1 MNKLLILCVLAA
13 VAAFPQAQTPL
24 TITQSASSATG
35 ELRMQER
42 HTNGTNYVG
51 IKAPQSV
58 AANTVWTLP
67 GADGTDNQCLKT
79 DGAGQ
84 WSWESCTPERLV
96 SDYNW
101 TQTIGSRSGSGAV
114 TLTFAG
120 TSCPAAGSDTIF
132 VYRVYESSTPT
143 TYELATSDG
152 TGTCTRGGS
161 GTIVATGVTGTYT
174 NAIATSASAGFQEAI
189 LSVAD
194 GLHVRARAAIGS
206 YSIYS
211 PIYTEDRAVLIEC
224 ESLGAGLIPRVN
236 DLKVINTAAP
246 TGIRVK
252 NCLFTNAYATTGNT
266 AIYADNPDGSNY
278 GGLIEGN
285 WFSSF
290 DKSIHAATISGWV
303 ISKNHFLNSTSATS
317 AIHVENLTN
326 GDQGVGLIHGN
337 IFTCGATC
345 TYGLLWNGPG
355 ALQLKHN
362 NFNGYTT
369 QVHLQ
374 PRYGTASASGSTV
387 TWQSG
392 NKFRSILAGE
402 TIYLGST
409 ATTIASVDSDT
420 QITTASPIGTI
431 STTDYYVNITSQ
443 LQISSNNFDS
453 GVNTTKGIRWEGPV
467 QFQNG
472 QIEHNFFSN
481 WSGVSNLEAISIAS
495 SGANFLSIRGNNI
508 QSPQATTGTYG
519 IRLTGGSTVS
529 VTDNQIIGSKTAIA
543 IESGAS
549 AVTLTGNTC
558 RYNDTACITSAVSDT
573 VLQDQI
579 TVAYADLAGL
589 TVANSSRVYCSDCKQ
604 STTACAG
611 SGSGAVATRINS
623 TWQCQDQTSGYQPWT
638 VSGSDVYRSAGNVA
652 IGSSPNAS
660 TLLVKGASGA
670 SGILELKHGTASS
683 SLQLYAES
691 SFSVLGTYT
700 SSPLIFVSDSA
711 GRWRLNASGMLTPET
726 TDAYDIGTL
735 TTPLRVRGIYGKIID
750 TALAGGTGDYLQTRK
765 IQLFDNTGSSTGASY
780 WDLNVVMS
788 GVGAGQNSYFY
799 LRDNAGTNVFKS
811 ERIASGSAVS
821 RTTWY
826 TDLLPDTDG
835 GRSMGTQLLNWDK
848 VYANQLGDASYPVV
862 VWGANSDFSGL
873 TTTALTIN
881 TGAATVG
888 YVWTATSTGGAG
900 SWQAASGGLPVV
912 DTTGIAKGSSD
923 ATKIVRFEVDGFT
936 SGVTNVLT
944 PQNNSYT
951 LAGTNI
957 TQTFVNPQTVAIASV
972 QTQLTLSQT
981 NATGAYDPACL
992 TVAATDTVGS
1002 TVYGAGRLC
1011 GGYESASFTNE
1022 KVAIQTATGSGT
1034 YQDAVTFK
1042 NQVATFAGDLVATAG
1057 SFSLSSGTMS
1067 GTMKPLFNSTGKIGD
1082 TSYYYANGYFTT
1094 ADIGTIEAATA
1105 YKMGGTTVINSSR
1118 NVVGVN
1124 AFAQSITFSAG
1135 STYNVG
1141 STGAPPLNVYG
1152 NYIEPLTE
1160 LVMGSGVVFRGSLI
1174 PATNNTDAI
1183 GNTSF
1188 RVSNVATVNANISG
1202 TITAPSGSAGITS
1215 TKTVRDS
1222 AGTGTCTLIFSGG
1235 ILTGG
1240 TC

>member
-1 MNKLLILCVLAA
+1 MNKLLILFVLAA

-24 TITQSASSATG
+24 TITQSAGSATG

-42 HTNGTNYVG
+42 RTNGTNYVG

-101 TQTIGSRSGSGAV
+101 TQTIGARSGSSAI
-114 TLTFAG
+114 TLTFSG
-120 TSCPAAGSDTIF
+120 TSCPASGSDTIF

-152 TGTCTRGGS
+152 SGTCTRGGS

-236 DLKVINTAAP
+236 NLKVIHTAAP

-303 ISKNHFLNSTSATS
+303 ISKNHFLNLTSATS

-374 PRYGTASASGSTV
+374 PKYGTASSSGSTV

-392 NKFRSILAGE
+392 NKFRAILAGQ

-409 ATTIASVDSDT
+409 AATIASVDSDT
-420 QITTASPIGTI
+420 QITTSSPIGTI

-453 GVNTTKGIRWEGPV
+453 GANTTKGIRWEGPV

-481 WSGVSNLEAISIAS
+481 WSGVANLEAISIAS

-519 IRLTGGSTVS
+519 IRLSGGSTVS
-529 VTDNQIIGSKTAIA
+529 VTDNQVIGSKTAIA

-549 AVTLTGNTC
+549 AVTLTGNTF
-558 RYNDTACITSAVSDT
+558 RYNDTAQVTSAVSDT

-579 TVAYADLAGL
+579 TVAYADLSGL

-623 TWQCQDQTSGYQPWT
+623 TWQCQDQASGYQPWT

-652 IGSSPNAS
+652 IGSSPNTS

-700 SSPLIFVSDSA
+700 SSPLIFASDSA

-726 TDAYDIGTL
+726 TDTYDIGNL
-735 TTPLRVRGIYGKIID
+735 TSPLRVRGIYGKIVD

-799 LRDNAGTNVFKS
+799 LRDNGGNTVWRADK
-811 ERIASGSAVS
+811 IASGSPVA
-821 RTTWY
+821 TTTIY
-826 TDLLPDTDG
+826 TDLLPDSTANVRDLG
-835 GRSMGTQLLNWDK
+835 KITQRWDEINGASMDLSGAANITGNLSAAVINATGSPAYRVSGTT
-848 VYANQLGDASYPVV
+848 VIDASRNLSNI
-862 VWGANSDFSGL
+862 GTGGFSGL
-873 TTTALTIN
+873 ITASAGVAFGASSTFAADATYDFGTSSNKLRRLYATGWTIYGSAFASSGSSI
-881 TGAATVG
+881 TIQSGATFTDG
-888 YVWTATSTGGAG
+888 RTCSSGDVWTADG
-900 SWQAASGGLPVV
+900 SGNLACAAPAASSLPVA
-912 DTTGIAKGSSD
+912 DTTNVVKGSAD
-923 ATKIVRFEVDGFT
+923 ATKLLRFEVDGFT
-936 SGVTNVLT
+936 TGTTRTLT
-944 PQNNSYT
+944 PQNASYT
-951 LAGTNI
+951 LAGTDI
-957 TQTFVNPQTVAIASV
+957 AQTFTQTQTFNGSALVLNSTI
-972 QTQLTLSQT
+972 
-981 NATGAYDPACL
+981 TGDLIPTTSAVYVIGSSSFLWNNIHA
-992 TVAATDTVGS
+992 DTVTVYTNLIPDASASANLGGS
-1002 TVYGAGRLC
+1002 TKRW
-1011 GGYESASFTNE
+1011 T
-1022 KVAIQTATGSGT
+1022 KTWTADLDITGTITPPSGT
-1034 YQDAVTFK
+1034 AF
-1042 NQVATFAGDLVATAG
+1042 
-1057 SFSLSSGTMS
+1057 SGTKTVRAS
-1067 GTMKPLFNSTGKIGD
+1067 GGASDCTL
-1082 TSYYYANGYFTT
+1082 
-1094 ADIGTIEAATA
+1094 
-1105 YKMGGTTVINSSR
+1105 
-1118 NVVGVN
+1118 
-1124 AFAQSITFSAG
+1124 TFSAG
-1135 STYNVG
+1135 
-1141 STGAPPLNVYG
+1141 
-1152 NYIEPLTE
+1152 I
-1160 LVMGSGVVFRGSLI
+1160 M
-1174 PATNNTDAI
+1174 
-1183 GNTSF
+1183 
-1188 RVSNVATVNANISG
+1188 
-1202 TITAPSGSAGITS
+1202 
-1215 TKTVRDS
+1215 
-1222 AGTGTCTLIFSGG
+1222 
-1235 ILTGG
+1235 TGG